1 MKLVQNSLKIGW
13 DNHMTDRKF
22 VKIQTSIPGPKSKE
36 LLNRRNKAVP
46 KGISN
51 NSEVFAN
58 KAKGALVED
67 IDGNVFIDFAGAIGT
82 LNVGHSHPRVVRA
95 LQGQAGDFIHTG
107 FNVMMYESYIQLAE
121 RLAERSPG
129 SFEKQVAFFN
139 SGAEAVENAVKI
151 ARKYTKRQGIISF
164 TRGFHGRTLMTM
176 TMTSKVKPY
185 KYGFGPFAPEVYKA
199 PYPYVYRRPDQMSE
213 TEYSKFIIDQFEQFL
228 IAEVAPE
235 TIAAVV
241 MEPIQ
246 GEGGF
251 IVPDTLFVKK
261 VREICTKYGI
271 LFVADEIQTGFARTG
286 KYFAIEHFGVEP
298 DLITISKSMGAGVP
312 ISGVIGRKEI
322 MEAADAGE
330 LGGTYAGSPLGCR
343 AALAVLDIIEDEGL
357 NDRAVVIG
365 EKVNEKMRDWANQFE
380 QIGDIRGIGAMCAM
394 EIVTNRKDKTP
405 DKVTVGKIVKEANN
419 RGLML
424 LSAGI
429 FGNVIR
435 LLMPLTITD
444 DQLEEGLDIL
454 RESIEA
460 VLLPEFQ
467 LEVNS

>member
-1 MKLVQNSLKIGW
+1 MA
-13 DNHMTDRKF
+13 DRKF
-22 VKIQTSIPGPKSKE
+22 VKIQTSIPGPKSQE
-36 LLNRRNKAVP
+36 LVARRNKVVP

-51 NSEVFAN
+51 NSAAFVK

-67 IDGNVFIDFAGAIGT
+67 IDGNTFIDFAGAIGT
-82 LNVGHSHPRVVRA
+82 INVGHSHPRVVRA
-95 LQGQAGDFIHTG
+95 LQAQAGDYIHTG

-121 RLAERSPG
+121 RLADLSPG

-199 PYPYVYRRPDQMSE
+199 PYPYVYRRPDQMDE
-213 TEYSKFIIDQFEQFL
+213 KEYSKFIIEQFEQFL

-251 IVPDTLFVKK
+251 IVPDLDFVKR
-261 VREICTKYGI
+261 VREICTQYGI

-322 MEAADAGE
+322 MEASDAGE
-330 LGGTYAGSPLGCR
+330 IGGTYSGSPLGCR
-343 AALAVLDIIEDEGL
+343 AALAVLDIIEEEGL
-357 NDRAVVIG
+357 NERAVVIG
-365 EKVNEKMRDWANQFE
+365 EKVNEEMHKWAKQFE

-394 EIVTNRKDKTP
+394 EIVTNKKDKTP

-444 DQLEEGLDIL
+444 EQLEEGLDIL

-460 VLLPEFQ
+460 VLLPELQ